1 MNMPETWL
9 HIPVGDSGI
18 YRKSDMFNTP
28 LNLEVKRTP
37 NNNVYEKKL
46 HLQRGWEI
54 SKQQMEL
61 IYEASASV
69 CSLKSFAKVVI

>member
-28 LNLEVKRTP
+28 LNLEVKTTP
-37 NNNVYEKKL
+37 NNSVYEKNCTYNGVGK
-46 HLQRGWEI
+46 
-54 SKQQMEL
+54 
-61 IYEASASV
+61 
-69 CSLKSFAKVVI
+69 